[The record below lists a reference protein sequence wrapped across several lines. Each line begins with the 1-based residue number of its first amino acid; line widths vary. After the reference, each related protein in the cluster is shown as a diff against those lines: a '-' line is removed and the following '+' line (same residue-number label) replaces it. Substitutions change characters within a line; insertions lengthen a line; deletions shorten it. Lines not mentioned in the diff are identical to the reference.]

1 MGLSLSELS
10 QDSIRLNRR
19 RNEQLYQSVYQ
30 KRASVGDIFSVFTG
44 HVQFTGMSVFVPG
57 KPTGIAD
64 FLEVTRQIQLQDFFV
79 KVLTF
84 SELNTSLIRNVC
96 RDSFHANA
104 KKSACRSGRR
114 MSDSLSFV
122 KYVFDVCGHVLD
134 CLDSCTGWIHKFA
147 VSPKV
152 KLSAMCAFGRNV
164 LGIWICLKKIINR
177 EFELPISIWVSFNN
191 LIAFVLLDYRNCS
204 DLTNH
209 AAMRTAK

>member
-104 KKSACRSGRR
+104 KKCACRSGRR
-114 MSDSLSFV
+114 MSDSLGFV
-122 KYVFDVCGHVLD
+122 EYVFDVFGHVLD
-134 CLDSCTGWIHKFA
+134 CLNSCAGWIHKFA

-152 KLSAMCAFGRNV
+152 KPSAMRAFGHKV
-164 LGIWICLKKIINR
+164 VGGWMALKEIISR
-177 EFELPISIWVSFNN
+177 KMEVVATKRISVEKLVTFVAVEDGVFFYLANN
-191 LIAFVLLDYRNCS
+191 STVRA
-204 DLTNH
+204 T
-209 AAMRTAK
+209 K